1 MRIILLG
8 PPGSGKGTQAQ
19 YLVER
24 FEIPQISTGEMLRQA
39 VKNKTPLGMQIQ
51 AIMDQGH
58 LVPDDIMI
66 KLVQE
71 RIALP
76 DCAQG
81 YLLDGFPRTVKQAEA
96 LIHSGIKIDKVIELV
111 VPEQELVRR
120 LSGRWIHQASG
131 RIYHD
136 LFNPP
141 ARAQHD
147 DVTGEPLIQREDDKE
162 GTVKRRLE
170 VYTHQTQPILAYYDR
185 LKRSEPHLAPIEKRI
200 DGTQPPLVVF
210 EDICNFLEM
219 NES

>member
-111 VPEQELVRR
+111 VPEQELVRQ
-120 LSGRWIHQASG
+120 LCSQ
-131 RIYHD
+131 
-136 LFNPP
+136 
-141 ARAQHD
+141 
-147 DVTGEPLIQREDDKE
+147 
-162 GTVKRRLE
+162 
-170 VYTHQTQPILAYYDR
+170 
-185 LKRSEPHLAPIEKRI
+185 
-200 DGTQPPLVVF
+200 
-210 EDICNFLEM
+210 
-219 NES
+219 